1 MTSHIAIPSASL
13 AEAGNL
19 VYVRRLAAEEARR
32 IVPADTFDEIL
43 EPDDLFS
50 VHASDGQRL
59 AIVEGRDAA
68 FAAARAH
75 DLRPRS
81 VH

>member
-1 MTSHIAIPSASL
+1 MDTNLNALLDEPTKS
-13 AEAGNL
+13 ENL
-19 VYVRRLAAEEARR
+19 VYVRRLDLEEARR
-32 IVPADTFDEIL
+32 IVPADKFDDISEL
-43 EPDDLFS
+43 EDLFS

-75 DLRPRS
+75 DLAPSS

>member
-1 MTSHIAIPSASL
+1 MTPLLQKASAST
-13 AEAGNL
+13 ADTGNL
-19 VYVRRLAAEEARR
+19 VYVRRIAIEEARDL
-32 IVPADTFDEIL
+32 VPAETFKQIA
-43 EPDDLFS
+43 EPEDLFS
-50 VHASDGQRL
+50 VHSADGQRL